1 MSVRPWWLW
10 GLGLIG
16 IVIVALLA
24 IIAYALLSDG
34 DGEPAAQVAQ
44 PTATATPTPVAR
56 PTPTPF
62 VDVSLSEK
70 CSVAYVRVD
79 AFYSWAYLVSAGVH
93 QPTQEES
100 DRWSQWLIEDTEFLT
115 RYCSSASVV
124 PVRHPGA
131 DIATVCMEA
140 RVEVLDLEQRSLEE
154 RTVHHNQRLAS
165 LQTFIAANCE

>member
-1 MSVRPWWLW
+1 MGVRPWWLW

-16 IVIVALLA
+16 VAIVALLA
-24 IIAYALLSDG
+24 VIAYALLSDG

-44 PTATATPTPVAR
+44 PTATATQ
-56 PTPTPF
+56 TPTPF
-62 VDVSLSEK
+62 VDVNLSEK
-70 CSVAYVRVD
+70 CAHAYVRVD

-115 RYCSSASVV
+115 RNCSSASVV

-140 RVEVLDLEQRSLEE
+140 RTEVLDLEQRSLEE

-165 LQTFIAANCE
+165 LQTFIATNCQ